1 VHMVGST
8 VNTFLVIGWLIPQS
22 YPQRCSYICAHFV
35 DQGLCTS
42 PASSR
47 HQMVVDQIRATLTA
61 ITGGTVPCGCHHL
74 ADVAIRFPDGSLK
87 RPDIAIFCTPPPM
100 QDDALT
106 LLPVA
111 VIEII
116 SLGYEYKDESLNPPF
131 YLGHPLQDVVVVDPH
146 AQRVT
151 HDTHTGVH
159 TQPTPA
165 RLTLTC
171 GCHG

>member
-1 VHMVGST
+1 MTNPYQPSREDLEHLMR
-8 VNTFLVIGWLIPQS
+8 IGAIKLERTAGVPTWEAVP
-22 YPQRCSYICAHFV
+22 
-35 DQGLCTS
+35 
-42 PASSR
+42 SSR

>member
-1 VHMVGST
+1 
-8 VNTFLVIGWLIPQS
+8 
-22 YPQRCSYICAHFV
+22 
-35 DQGLCTS
+35 
-42 PASSR
+42 
-47 HQMVVDQIRATLTA
+47 MVV
-61 ITGGTVPCGCHHL
+61 
-74 ADVAIRFPDGSLK
+74 RFPDGSLK

-116 SLGYEYKDESLNPPF
+116 SLGYEYKDVTLNPPF
-131 YLGHPLQDVVVVDPH
+131 YLGHQLQDVVVVDPH

-151 HDTHTGVH
+151 HYTQTGVQ

-165 RLTLTC
+165 ALHLTC
-171 GCHG
+171 GCQCQIP

>member
-1 VHMVGST
+1 MTNPYQPSRDDLEHLMR
-8 VNTFLVIGWLIPQS
+8 IGAIKLERTAGVPTWEALP
-22 YPQRCSYICAHFV
+22 
-35 DQGLCTS
+35 
-42 PASSR
+42 SSR

-61 ITGGTVPCGCHHL
+61 ITGGAVPCGCHHL

>member
-1 VHMVGST
+1 MTNPYQPSRDDLEHLMR
-8 VNTFLVIGWLIPQS
+8 IGAIKLERTAGVPTWEALP
-22 YPQRCSYICAHFV
+22 
-35 DQGLCTS
+35 
-42 PASSR
+42 SSR

-61 ITGGTVPCGCHHL
+61 ITGGTAPCGCHHL

>member
-1 VHMVGST
+1 MPNPYQPSSDD
-8 VNTFLVIGWLIPQS
+8 FDQLMRIGAIKLERTAGVPTWEVLP
-22 YPQRCSYICAHFV
+22 
-35 DQGLCTS
+35 
-42 PASSR
+42 SSR
-47 HQMVVDQIRATLTA
+47 HQMIADQIRATILPTTSGA
-61 ITGGTVPCGCHHL
+61 AACGCHHL
-74 ADVAIRFPDGSLK
+74 ADVMVRFPDGSLK

-116 SLGYEYKDESLNPPF
+116 SLGYEYKDVTLNPPF
-131 YLGHPLQDVVVVDPH
+131 YLGHQLQDVVVVDPH

-151 HDTHTGVH
+151 HYTQTGVQ

-165 RLTLTC
+165 ALHLTC
-171 GCHG
+171 GCQCQIP